1 MRNYFNYWQKDD
13 VIESRYNT
21 LFIGCEEDKPV
32 INFDNLDE
40 VEKDYILNSLLGFS
54 FYKNYDFLFPI
65 NPYHA
70 SQVISKP
77 KYPYL

>member
-21 LFIGCEEDKPV
+21 LFIGCEEEKPV

-40 VEKDYILNSLLGFS
+40 VEKDYILNSLCKF
-54 FYKNYDFLFPI
+54 I
-65 NPYHA
+65 
-70 SQVISKP
+70 Q
-77 KYPYL
+77 